1 MPVQSDLIIDLTEN
15 KEAAVEVE
23 VPAPPPGD
31 TTCNVWSNMIVM
43 KPDAAFEGLAPAPAP
58 AFEEPATRTTETTVA
73 PTEPTVKTTAA
84 PPEPTTFRVI
94 HFTREP
100 VSSPGDTFF
109 RTANS
114 GMCAYFWH

>member
-1 MPVQSDLIIDLTEN
+1 MECLFKYDE
-15 KEAAVEVE
+15 
-23 VPAPPPGD
+23 
-31 TTCNVWSNMIVM
+31 SNVM

-58 AFEEPATRTTETTVA
+58 AFEEPAARTTETTVA
-73 PTEPTVKTTAA
+73 PTVRTTVA
-84 PPEPTTFRVI
+84 PPEPTTVRVI

-114 GMCAYFWH
+114 GMCAHF

>member
-1 MPVQSDLIIDLTEN
+1 MNL
-15 KEAAVEVE
+15 
-23 VPAPPPGD
+23 
-31 TTCNVWSNMIVM
+31 M

-58 AFEEPATRTTETTVA
+58 AFEEPAVQTTVQTTVA
-73 PTEPTVKTTAA
+73 PTEPTVKTTVA

-114 GMCAYFWH
+114 GMCAHFRTGH

>member
-1 MPVQSDLIIDLTEN
+1 MECLFKYDCDE
-15 KEAAVEVE
+15 
-23 VPAPPPGD
+23 
-31 TTCNVWSNMIVM
+31 SNVM

-58 AFEEPATRTTETTVA
+58 AFEELAIQTTETTVA
-73 PTEPTVKTTAA
+73 PTEPPVRTTVA
-84 PPEPTTFRVI
+84 PPEPTTVRVI

-114 GMCAYFWH
+114 GMCAHF